1 MDGQPAF
8 RRDPRLKLSDQ
19 VAIELERQILGG
31 AYKPGHRLPTEPELY
46 EWLGVSRTVLRDA
59 LRTLASFGLITVR
72 QGVGIVVAQ
81 PNDGAIMHA
90 LAIRLQSSDLTIG
103 DVLAART
110 GLEVA
115 LAAEAAQSGT
125 ESDWDSLRQCYQRF
139 EEYVRGA
146 LWPMVQEEHLHFH
159 QGILRALHLPALE
172 LMLEPLQEIIQISS
186 LPPELNDGSYWDL
199 GGHRAILE
207 ALEKGSPLA
216 ARQAVLDHFEHT
228 KGPRYREF
236 RQLPF
241 REAQNLPSYQAL
253 VTGIRQNHRDA
264 SGRRVRPKGR
274 DLSTGQT

>member
-81 PNDGAIMHA
+81 PSDGAIMHA

-115 LAAEAAQSGT
+115 FAAEAAQS
-125 ESDWDSLRQCYQRF
+125 Y
-139 EEYVRGA
+139 A
-146 LWPMVQEEHLHFH
+146 
-159 QGILRALHLPALE
+159 RAL
-172 LMLEPLQEIIQISS
+172 
-186 LPPELNDGSYWDL
+186 
-199 GGHRAILE
+199 
-207 ALEKGSPLA
+207 
-216 ARQAVLDHFEHT
+216 T
-228 KGPRYREF
+228 
-236 RQLPF
+236 
-241 REAQNLPSYQAL
+241 L
-253 VTGIRQNHRDA
+253 VTNDA
-264 SGRRVRPKGR
+264 ERRFLERRLREVQRAAAPR
-274 DLSTGQT
+274 R